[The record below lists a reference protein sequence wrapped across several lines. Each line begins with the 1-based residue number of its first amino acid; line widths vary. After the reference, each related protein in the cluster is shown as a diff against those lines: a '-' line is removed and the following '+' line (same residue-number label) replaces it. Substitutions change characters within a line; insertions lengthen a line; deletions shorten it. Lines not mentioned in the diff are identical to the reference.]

1 MKNRDATRNIPSW
14 TMFDFFLWCSMK
26 KLVWVHAEGR
36 SWCWWRSSE
45 VGRLKWN
52 FVCNIQITHRKKRVE
67 YSLGFI
73 PCSFEALSE
82 SYLDLTCVIFLFS
95 NFNSCRLFTRER
107 AVSPPLINNPFIN
120 FSTSLFFL
128 LLLIFLSFFSTWLEL
143 FNYYYF
149 SNFFLWFHIFPSSLG
164 KYDFLHEFH
173 EQINSKTPLSSLVL
187 LGALLNFLFFELFN
201 IFFSSAAFIAC
212 TSLSTHKKI

>member
-52 FVCNIQITHRKKRVE
+52 FVCNIQKITHRKKSWIFSWF
-67 YSLGFI
+67 YSLFVRG
-73 PCSFEALSE
+73 SFGIVSWF
-82 SYLDLTCVIFLFS
+82 DLCYFFS

-128 LLLIFLSFFSTWLEL
+128 LLLIFLFFFSTWLEL

-149 SNFFLWFHIFPSSLG
+149 SNFF
-164 KYDFLHEFH
+164 YDF
-173 EQINSKTPLSSLVL
+173 
-187 LGALLNFLFFELFN
+187 
-201 IFFSSAAFIAC
+201 IFFPVHLENMNFTRISR
-212 TSLSTHKKI
+212 TNKL